1 MRAFEGLCKLKDKS
15 KFDAWIRTIA
25 VNVSKDM
32 LRQKI
37 KNKSKIVY
45 LFDKDSSMLD
55 YIHKTAWVD
64 SIEEQYVKREMLKDI
79 LVHIDKL
86 SLEEK
91 QILYLKHYE
100 NYTYFEIAKHMNM
113 KQSTVGMK
121 LLRIKEKIASR
132 TKESTCQ
139 L

>member
-1 MRAFEGLCKLKDKS
+1 MRAFEGLNKLKDKS
-15 KFDAWIRTIA
+15 KFDVWIRAIA

-37 KNKSKIVY
+37 NNRIKIVY
-45 LFDKDSSMLD
+45 LFDKDNNVLD
-55 YIHKTAWVD
+55 YIYKTARVD
-64 SIEEQYVKREMLKDI
+64 SIDEQYVKREMLKDI

-91 QILYLKHYE
+91 KILFLRHYK
-100 NYTYFEIAKHMNM
+100 NYTYSEIAKHMNM

-121 LLRIKEKIASR
+121 LLRIKEKITS
-132 TKESTCQ
+132 KIK
-139 L
+139 